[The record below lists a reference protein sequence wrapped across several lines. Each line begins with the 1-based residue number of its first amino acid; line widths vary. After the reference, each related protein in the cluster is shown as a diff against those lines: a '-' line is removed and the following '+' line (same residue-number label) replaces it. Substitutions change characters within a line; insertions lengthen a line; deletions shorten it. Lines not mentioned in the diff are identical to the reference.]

1 MIMSKVERQT
11 RWGDALITNCRMVI
25 VASMYVIIS
34 PSYRHVYIL
43 YSYSPADGYVNVEIY
58 ILCDDDDAASI
69 VIYARNEQSKGG
81 NKNQE

>member
-1 MIMSKVERQT
+1 MLMSKVERQT

-58 ILCDDDDAASI
+58 ILCDDEAASI